1 MRIAITGTTSGIGL
15 ALKSELCRDH
25 TIVDINRLDYDLN
38 LISDL
43 EKINLS
49 GIDIL
54 INNAGHANGGGN
66 TFVTHKVD
74 DYFRIL
80 DTNLRAPIY
89 LTQKFINQNASGKV
103 IFITS
108 RCVEKNIGGDSVYA
122 ASKSGLS
129 TFIDCLRDELSSE
142 YKLIEIRPGRT
153 KTNFPEARGIY
164 TPEVIKSFYDSR
176 MHLTVNHIVEVV
188 KFAINNDTIEKFTI
202 NKK

>member
-15 ALKSELCRDH
+15 ALKSELGKEH
-25 TIVDINRLDYDLN
+25 TIFDINRSDYDLN

-43 EKINLS
+43 EKINLD

-66 TFVTHKVD
+66 LFATHKVD
-74 DYFRIL
+74 DYFRII

-89 LTQKFINQNASGKV
+89 LTQKFINQNTSGKV

-108 RCVEKNIGGDSVYA
+108 RCIEKNIGGDSVYS

-142 YKLIEIRPGRT
+142 YKLIEIRAGRT
-153 KTNFPEARGIY
+153 KTNFPESRGIY
-164 TPEVIKSFYDSR
+164 TTEMIKSFYDLRS
-176 MHLTVNHIVEVV
+176 HLTVDQIVEVI
-188 KFAINNDTIEKFTI
+188 KFAISNDNIEKFTI